1 MENAV
6 AFGIL
11 ALVIL
16 LLAQPW
22 IFLAQIRL
30 GSMFRGPK
38 HWLTLMAQCHVR
50 VLRLPTPG

>member
-30 GSMFRGPK
+30 GSMSRGPK